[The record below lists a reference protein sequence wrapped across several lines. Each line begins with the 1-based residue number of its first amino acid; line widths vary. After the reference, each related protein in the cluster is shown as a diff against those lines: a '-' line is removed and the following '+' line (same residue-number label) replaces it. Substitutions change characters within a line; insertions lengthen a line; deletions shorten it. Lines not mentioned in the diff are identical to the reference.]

1 MPRNLGRY
9 SSASG
14 CCRPQQGELNMKRLI
29 ASAIATALVA
39 SPALSQPT
47 STTQVKT
54 TTKTAHVEGTVSKPT
69 RHVTK
74 RHHVVRCGCPHAYKP
89 NHKTVTKTTT
99 TTTKS

>member
-1 MPRNLGRY
+1 
-9 SSASG
+9 
-14 CCRPQQGELNMKRLI
+14 MKLLI

-54 TTKTAHVEGTVSKPT
+54 TTKTAHVEGTVAKPT

-74 RHHVVRCGCPHAYKP
+74 RHHVVRCGCPSHAYKP
-89 NHKTVTKTTT
+89 HHKTVIKTTT